1 MTEKKKSTNYRI
13 QGTVSQE
20 EREQYL
26 RYKTEWEKENLNG
39 IKVGDGVFIMYIL
52 KEYAKNKK

>member
-26 RYKTEWEKENLNG
+26 QYKTEWEKENLNG